1 MQAKNVLEGIEKA
14 VYAKRR
20 DAWDNSNNTI
30 AS

>member
-20 DAWDNSNNTI
+20 DTWDNRDNTI
-30 AS
+30 AT